1 MVMVMAPE
9 MAVAMAMPEAMAMP
23 MTVTVAMAVTTA
35 GESRGWDRQRCRGK
49 RESADGGRDDL
60 LDANHGVLL
69 TCSAGIALRC
79 CNLKAPILVR
89 CDQHH
94 PAGMVGH
101 RVTSDDLPNLNR
113 VPKASTMRIGE
124 LFILGF
130 FGNTVPDWLKEFAAR
145 YGLGGVILFDYSC
158 RTQAYDN
165 NIESPEQV
173 QRLCAE
179 ISALPSGPMVFIDQE
194 GGLVRRLK
202 ESRGFAPL
210 PSAKEFN
217 HLAPDEKRAILAASF
232 AEMRRLGIHYDF
244 APVID
249 VDYNPDNPNIG
260 RIKRSYSA
268 DIAEVKGNALLASEV
283 ARAQRIGLCLKHF
296 PGIGGAVVDSH
307 HEFMDISDALRAEQE
322 ELFYSLAPKMFGNAV
337 LVSHAIVRQWDQE
350 HPMTLSATGLGRLRG
365 RLPDTLLITDD
376 MQMQGL
382 QKALGTRQA
391 SLQSLKAGMDM
402 LCIGNNLFDQEQEM
416 IGTAEYI
423 RQSLRDGI
431 LSSSAI
437 EQSSARIV
445 QRKALLTA

>member
-1 MVMVMAPE
+1 M
-9 MAVAMAMPEAMAMP
+9 
-23 MTVTVAMAVTTA
+23 
-35 GESRGWDRQRCRGK
+35 S
-49 RESADGGRDDL
+49 
-60 LDANHGVLL
+60 
-69 TCSAGIALRC
+69 
-79 CNLKAPILVR
+79 
-89 CDQHH
+89 
-94 PAGMVGH
+94 
-101 RVTSDDLPNLNR
+101 
-113 VPKASTMRIGE
+113 IGE

-130 FGNTVPDWLKEFAAR
+130 FGKIVPDWLKEFAAR

-158 RTQAYDN
+158 RTREYDN

-210 PSAKEFN
+210 PSAREFN
-217 HLAPDEKRAILAASF
+217 LLAPDQKHAILTTSF
-232 AEMRRLGIHYDF
+232 AEMRRLGIHYDV

-268 DIAEVKGNALLASEV
+268 DIAEVEANALLASEV

-307 HEFMDISDALRAEQE
+307 QEFMDISKTLRGEQE
-322 ELFYSLAPKMFGNAV
+322 ELFYSLAPTMFGDAV
-337 LVSHAIVRQWDQE
+337 LVSHAIVRQWDD
-350 HPMTLSATGLGRLRG
+350 HCPMTLSALGLGRLRK

-382 QKALGTRQA
+382 QKALGTREA

-416 IGTAEYI
+416 AGIAEYI
-423 RQSLRDGI
+423 ADSLREGT
-431 LSSSAI
+431 LSGSAI
-437 EQSSARIV
+437 ERSIARV
-445 QRKALLTA
+445 GKRKALLTA

>member
-1 MVMVMAPE
+1 
-9 MAVAMAMPEAMAMP
+9 MP
-23 MTVTVAMAVTTA
+23 V
-35 GESRGWDRQRCRGK
+35 
-49 RESADGGRDDL
+49 
-60 LDANHGVLL
+60 
-69 TCSAGIALRC
+69 
-79 CNLKAPILVR
+79 
-89 CDQHH
+89 
-94 PAGMVGH
+94 
-101 RVTSDDLPNLNR
+101 
-113 VPKASTMRIGE
+113 GE

-130 FGNTVPDWLKEFAAR
+130 FGKTVPVWLKEFAAH

-158 RTQAYDN
+158 RTQQYDN

-179 ISALPSGPMVFIDQE
+179 IAALPSNPMVFIDQE

-202 ESRGFAPL
+202 ENRGFAPL

-217 HLAPDEKRAILAASF
+217 HLAPDQKRAILTASF

-249 VDYNPDNPNIG
+249 VDYNPENPNIG

-268 DIAEVKGNALLASEV
+268 DIAEVEANALLANEV

-307 HEFMDISDALRAEQE
+307 QEFMDISDAIVPEQE
-322 ELFYSLAPKMFGNAV
+322 ELFYSLAPKMFGDAV
-337 LVSHAIVRQWDQE
+337 LVSHAIVRQWDKDR
-350 HPMTLSATGLGRLRG
+350 PMTLSAAGLGRLRK

-382 QKALGTRQA
+382 QKALGTREA

-416 IGTAEYI
+416 AAIAECVE
-423 RQSLRDGI
+423 QGLRDST
-431 LSSSAI
+431 LSGSAI
-437 EQSSARIV
+437 EKSIARV
-445 QRKALLTA
+445 ARRKALLMA

>member
-1 MVMVMAPE
+1 
-9 MAVAMAMPEAMAMP
+9 MP
-23 MTVTVAMAVTTA
+23 
-35 GESRGWDRQRCRGK
+35 
-49 RESADGGRDDL
+49 
-60 LDANHGVLL
+60 
-69 TCSAGIALRC
+69 
-79 CNLKAPILVR
+79 
-89 CDQHH
+89 
-94 PAGMVGH
+94 
-101 RVTSDDLPNLNR
+101 
-113 VPKASTMRIGE
+113 IGE

-130 FGNTVPDWLKEFAAR
+130 FGKTIPSWLKEFARR

-158 RTQAYDN
+158 QTRQYDN

-202 ESRGFAPL
+202 ESLGFAPL

-217 HLAPDEKRAILAASF
+217 RLAPDQKRAILAASF

-268 DIAEVKGNALLASEV
+268 DIAEVEANALLASEV
-283 ARAQRIGLCLKHF
+283 AQAQRIGLCLKHF
-296 PGIGGAVVDSH
+296 PGIGGALMDSH
-307 HEFMDISDALRAEQE
+307 LEFMDISDALAPEQE
-322 ELFYSLAPKMFGNAV
+322 ELFYSLAPKMFGDAV
-337 LVSHAIVRQWDQE
+337 LVSHAIVRQWDKDY
-350 HPMTLSATGLGRLRG
+350 PMTLSAAGLGRLRK

-382 QKALGTRQA
+382 QKALGTREA

-416 IGTAEYI
+416 AGIAEYLEE
-423 RQSLRDGI
+423 RLRDKT
-431 LSSSAI
+431 LSGSAVEKSI
-437 EQSSARIV
+437 ARV
-445 QRKALLTA
+445 GRRKALLTA